1 MKSIPLF
8 NDFINIFNENFSK
21 FLTPFNLEPSIM
33 NVGDLFTIKLFESI
47 LNHLDYNFKHSNER
61 KLRYYVKQTRK
72 QSLLTSFGYITI
84 NYTSYIDKETKKSFV
99 PLRDILY
106 LKPYQRLTNHAEY
119 QLVKYAMDEN
129 MSQSA
134 QHALRNTVVSRS
146 TVSKKISR
154 LDGSIQENI
163 TRVENQPDVLYIE
176 MDEIHANLQKGGNKI
191 CPCAIVH
198 EGYEEDFVKRKKL
211 KNVRY
216 FASAKLSY
224 EELWNVIYDYVDK
237 RYDINKFNTIFISGD
252 GASGIKNYTDCFP
265 EAKFVLDPFHY
276 IRKHLRYI
284 FKNDNNLKDTADD
297 YIRNDLIDDFKTLV
311 NFQIEKYPEQKDYM
325 INHMNTII
333 NNIAKLQSEI
343 NNAEI
348 GSSIMIA
355 NGTFNISSPILIPKS
370 KNLTI
375 FGESQDVTITSSGN
389 ALFMLVNDVDD
400 SSTHNTIIANM
411 TLKSNNQNNS
421 IILIDNDTSINNL
434 NNINITLLKINFEVP
449 TNGNA
454 INLSS
459 KTDGFEQTQLE
470 KVNLTLNQCNIYNN
484 GSSEVNDNNTIII
497 NGINESEINIK
508 DCTLISKCN
517 LINIENG
524 NNITLNIENS
534 FLESNVCSLNFE
546 NVLGGEIIVTKQ
558 SYIKGFPAINM
569 TNCSDLEV
577 TIENSYLTVYQQ
589 SEDLEENKSSVILL
603 TGCQNINI
611 SSKDTTLNTL
621 YKNDED
627 YINAICYIILIQD
640 GTTLSSNNNI
650 SLTDCNIITTNEI
663 KFLNLEKEPTS
674 VINQYT
680 TEE

>member
-1 MKSIPLF
+1 MKKIWTSFVLCIMMSLSIFGLVACGEEVVP
-8 NDFINIFNENFSK
+8 
-21 FLTPFNLEPSIM
+21 
-33 NVGDLFTIKLFESI
+33 VESI
-47 LNHLDYNFKHSNER
+47 VFEESTVEVFIGGTKQLKYDVYPENAKGFSLEWTSSNPKIATVNSKGKITAYNNYGEVTITVKELNSGITASCNVIVSDGNVYKITPNVAGMKT
-61 KLRYYVKQTRK
+61 KYYQGEKFDPTGLVVYAYY
-72 QSLLTSFGYITI
+72 QSGEMKELLPSEYTLSYPEVLTEDTKVIITYKDI
-84 NYTSYIDKETKKSFV
+84 TSYINISVVEDVITGITVTTPPIKTTYFIGETFDPTGMKVSFV
-99 PLRDILY
+99 YASGKTKEIEGYSYDSSPLMY
-106 LKPYQRLTNHAEY
+106 
-119 QLVKYAMDEN
+119 
-129 MSQSA
+129 
-134 QHALRNTVVSRS
+134 
-146 TVSKKISR
+146 
-154 LDGSIQENI
+154 GSENI
-163 TRVENQPDVLYIE
+163 
-176 MDEIHANLQKGGNKI
+176 KI
-191 CPCAIVH
+191 T
-198 EGYEEDFVKRKKL
+198 YEEYET
-211 KNVRY
+211 Y
-216 FASAKLSY
+216 F
-224 EELWNVIYDYVDK
+224 
-237 RYDINKFNTIFISGD
+237 TIT
-252 GASGIKNYTDCFP
+252 IK
-265 EAKFVLDPFHY
+265 A
-276 IRKHLRYI
+276 
-284 FKNDNNLKDTADD
+284 
-297 YIRNDLIDDFKTLV
+297 
-311 NFQIEKYPEQKDYM
+311 
-325 INHMNTII
+325 NTII

-421 IILIDNDTSINNL
+421 IISIDNDTSINNL

-577 TIENSYLTVYQQ
+577 TIETSYLTVYQQ